1 MRHRNN
7 SFYFKEKLL
16 QRCKNPKELWK
27 TLKTLGLNAKG
38 RNKTKISLNG
48 DGTIQFEPRENI
60 SIFKKVFSKLAK
72 NLGKKLPAAPN
83 KFNNGTTKDYYISI
97 INNKKQ
103 FSVIQRIRRHFLNIN
118 MVS

>member
-1 MRHRNN
+1 MLHRNK

-16 QRCKNPKELWK
+16 QHCKNPKELWK

-83 KFNNGTTKDYYISI
+83 KFNSGTTKDYYTSI

-103 FSVIQRIRRHFLNIN
+103 FSVIQGIRRRF
-118 MVS
+118 